1 MQQTYNEVPNIISSK
16 DLDYLSDMF
25 NWNYGAYKTSLNS
38 SNSVNDEELS
48 ELLLKASNIFHSNL
62 TKILNII
69 NNGGNNE

>member
-1 MQQTYNEVPNIISSK
+1 MQQTYNEVPNIISCK

-25 NWNYGAYKTSLNS
+25 NWNYGAYKTSLNA

-48 ELLLKASNIFHSNL
+48 SVLQKVSNVFHSNM

-69 NNGGNNE
+69 NNGGQND